1 MTVPGNRRGEKLG
14 WTWGWIGGFVWL
26 PILGTLWVLNG
37 QMLQGI
43 SAFTAFVVGCIAT
56 VFCAPWRHP
65 RTPYWKLLLPV
76 YAVLFAAIA
85 LMLLLYPGA
94 TRQIGLNVGNLFLLL
109 PMLLP
114 FVTLGRRRWED
125 ATA

>member
-1 MTVPGNRRGEKLG
+1 MATAANRRGEKLG

-26 PILGTLWVLNG
+26 LVLGILWVLNG

-43 SAFTAFVVGCIAT
+43 SAFAAFVVGCIVT

-76 YAVLFAAIA
+76 YAVLFAAIS

-94 TRQIGLNVGNLFLLL
+94 ARQIGLNAGNLFLLL

-114 FVTLGRRRWED
+114 FVTLGRRRWEEE
-125 ATA
+125 TA